1 MDEPPDKP
9 RKTIFYSVNRK
20 AIPCPPGTKSRA
32 RLPRGL
38 EDDPV
43 VWPRAWALAGIV
55 AALVVGLLAGR
66 FLLP

>member
-1 MDEPPDKP
+1 MDNLPNKP
-9 RKTIFYSVNRK
+9 RRSNFISITSK

-38 EDDPV
+38 ESDPV
-43 VWPRAWALAGIV
+43 VWSRGWALVGMI